1 MRLNYIEL
9 MNSRSP
15 FLRRDLPFVS
25 KEAQPVFDWTQIQHM
40 FWTIPL
46 AKFGGHDQLVSKH
59 FPKVIKSTLYVLFKG
74 ITYFHTQGDML
85 CKITSQK
92 HAAYEHSGA
101 EGTRSVISRS
111 LLLLPKAAVKAPL
124 DI

>member
-1 MRLNYIEL
+1 MEIICLHSFCTFNDI
-9 MNSRSP
+9 
-15 FLRRDLPFVS
+15 LRKL
-25 KEAQPVFDWTQIQHM
+25 
-40 FWTIPL
+40 
-46 AKFGGHDQLVSKH
+46 
-59 FPKVIKSTLYVLFKG
+59 
-74 ITYFHTQGDML
+74 
-85 CKITSQK
+85 TSQK